1 MSCKQAQGENIAIE
15 WQNNEQLTRNN
26 YLCCFIIIFFL
37 GDTQP
42 IHLFHFTSVAE
53 QCSKLFGFNWLLR
66 DSLLYMVM
74 YVWSKVFMLNLSL
87 LEHFLNL
94 LI

>member
-1 MSCKQAQGENIAIE
+1 MLFYYHFFFSVTHNPYTYFTSLQSLNSAA
-15 WQNNEQLTRNN
+15 N
-26 YLCCFIIIFFL
+26 YLVS
-37 GDTQP
+37 T
-42 IHLFHFTSVAE
+42 
-53 QCSKLFGFNWLLR
+53 GFYVILYITM
-66 DSLLYMVM
+66 YMVM

>member
-1 MSCKQAQGENIAIE
+1 M
-15 WQNNEQLTRNN
+15 LF
-26 YLCCFIIIFFL
+26 YYHFFFL
-37 GDTQP
+37 GGDTQP